1 MTACLHL
8 IWRWQKTLRRACP
21 NRPNSTRSSQKL
33 AFTFSTRR
41 GSDAMRCAAPPNPRW
56 LWHEGFPD
64 VRRMYLT
71 EIPSPGR
78 TNRGRR
84 FSPCSVGAARGL
96 RMPHAPGAIISSDP
110 AVTCAFKDTPRPYTA
125 YPTDHRTWLA
135 MEQLVF
141 AGYHVPWSDHRG
153 YELDPLV
160 ASLMSLT
167 AT

>member
-1 MTACLHL
+1 
-8 IWRWQKTLRRACP
+8 
-21 NRPNSTRSSQKL
+21 
-33 AFTFSTRR
+33 
-41 GSDAMRCAAPPNPRW
+41 MRCAAPPNPRW
-56 LWHEGFPD
+56 LWHGGFPD
-64 VRRMYLT
+64 GRRMYLT

-141 AGYHVPWSDHRG
+141 AGYHVPWSDH
-153 YELDPLV
+153 
-160 ASLMSLT
+160 
-167 AT
+167 